1 MQVGY
6 SALVRETPEPF
17 APPPAPPGTAST
29 SADGHP
35 SAPPPPRSGRSRPEP
50 ATAHALLRSHL
61 IARIG
66 DAGRVSRSEL
76 SRAIGL
82 PRSTTT
88 ALVAELLR
96 DGVVT
101 ESPARGGGA
110 GSGSGRP
117 ATLLSLRKPDGLVAG
132 FDFGHRHL
140 RVAIATGDGVIL
152 AEESAQLDV
161 DREAGIALERAAE
174 LLAVVLDRAGVPL
187 GEVRAAAAGIPAP
200 LNNQTNRV
208 GSPTI
213 LASWADLDPAR
224 ELSRRIGLPFTLGND
239 AAFGALGEMTYGAAR
254 DFNDF
259 IYVKASNG
267 IGAALVLNGRLYRGS
282 HGMAGEIGHTQIDP
296 TGAWCR
302 CGNRGCLE
310 ATVSIDVVR
319 RQLEPIGLDPLEP
332 GAMEHPVAT
341 KVLAESGRTVGV
353 VIANLCNTLNP
364 EAVILGG
371 DLASTGAHFTNGV
384 RDSVRH
390 LAQPGPALD
399 TAVIPTSLQ
408 GRAELLG
415 AVACAA
421 ATPSASWV
429 T

>member
-1 MQVGY
+1 V
-6 SALVRETPEPF
+6 S
-17 APPPAPPGTAST
+17 
-29 SADGHP
+29 
-35 SAPPPPRSGRSRPEP
+35 SRPDPLAAAPASLGP

-61 IARIG
+61 IARIR
-66 DAGRVSRSEL
+66 DAGQVSRSEL
-76 SRAIGL
+76 SRTIGL

-96 DGVVT
+96 DGVIT
-101 ESPARGGGA
+101 ESRARGGGVGA
-110 GSGSGRP
+110 GSGRP

-132 FDFGHRHL
+132 FDFGHRHI
-140 RVAIATGDGVIL
+140 RVAVATGEGEVL
-152 AEESAQLDV
+152 AEESSHLDV
-161 DREAGIALERAAE
+161 DRQAGDALDCAGA
-174 LLAVVLDRAGVPL
+174 LLTVVLDRAGVSVDQ
-187 GEVRAAAAGIPAP
+187 VRAAAAGIPAP
-200 LNNQTNRV
+200 LNSVTGRV

-213 LASWADLDPAR
+213 LASWVDLDPSE
-224 ELSRRIGLPFTLGND
+224 ELRRRTGLTITLGND

-254 DFNDF
+254 DFADF

-282 HGMAGEIGHTQIDP
+282 HGMAGEIGHTRIDP

-319 RQLEPIGLDPLEP
+319 RQLEPLGLNPLDPE
-332 GAMEHPVAT
+332 AMEHPVAT
-341 KVLAESGRTVGV
+341 KILAESGRTVGV

-371 DLASTGAHFTNGV
+371 DLASTGAHFTDGV

-399 TAVIPTSLQ
+399 TAVMTTSLQ

-421 ATPSASWV
+421 ATPYSTAHG
-429 T
+429 

>member
-1 MQVGY
+1 MH
-6 SALVRETPEPF
+6 T
-17 APPPAPPGTAST
+17 
-29 SADGHP
+29 
-35 SAPPPPRSGRSRPEP
+35 
-50 ATAHALLRSHL
+50 LLRSQLVGL
-61 IARIG
+61 IR
-66 DAGRVSRSEL
+66 DAGPISRSEL
-76 SRAIGL
+76 SRTIGL

-88 ALVAELLR
+88 ALVGELLR
-96 DGVVT
+96 DGVIA

-117 ATLLSLRKPDGLVAG
+117 ATRLSLRKPDGLVAA
-132 FDFGHRHL
+132 FDFGHRHI
-140 RVAIATGDGVIL
+140 RVAVATGEGQIL
-152 AEESAQLDV
+152 AEESSQLDV
-161 DREAGIALERAAE
+161 DRQADAALEQVGELLEVVLERAG
-174 LLAVVLDRAGVPL
+174 AGL
-187 GEVRAAAAGIPAP
+187 GDIRAAAAGIPAP
-200 LNNQTNRV
+200 LNSRTGRV

-213 LASWADLDPAR
+213 LASWVDLDPSE
-224 ELSRRIGLPFTLGND
+224 ELRRRTGLRCTLGND

-254 DFNDF
+254 EMNDF

-282 HGMAGEIGHTQIDP
+282 QGMAGEIGHTQIDP

-319 RQLEPIGLDPLEP
+319 RQLEPLGLDPLD
-332 GAMEHPVAT
+332 AADMEHPVAT

-371 DLASTGAHFTNGV
+371 DLASTGEHFTGGV

-399 TAVIPTSLQ
+399 TEVIPTSLQ

-421 ATPSASWV
+421 ASPHAALSA
-429 T
+429 

>member
-1 MQVGY
+1 MAPVVGY
-6 SALVRETPEPF
+6 SAPVAQTSD
-17 APPPAPPGTAST
+17 PGLA
-29 SADGHP
+29 
-35 SAPPPPRSGRSRPEP
+35 P
-50 ATAHALLRSHL
+50 ATAHTLLRAHL
-61 IARIG
+61 IAMIRDDGPI
-66 DAGRVSRSEL
+66 SRSQL

-96 DGVVT
+96 DGVID
-101 ESPARGGGA
+101 EAPARSGGA

-117 ATLLSLRKPDGLVAG
+117 ATLLSLHRPDGLVAG
-132 FDFGHRHL
+132 FDFGHRHI
-140 RVAIATGDGVIL
+140 RVAVATSDGEVL
-152 AEESAQLDV
+152 AEESTPLDV
-161 DREAGIALERAAE
+161 DGHAESALNSAQE
-174 LLAVVLDRAGVPL
+174 LLSAVLDRAGVSL
-187 GEVRAAAAGIPAP
+187 GDIRAAAAGIPAP
-200 LNNQTNRV
+200 LSNRTNRV

-213 LASWADLDPAR
+213 LASWVDLDPR
-224 ELSRRIGLPFTLGND
+224 EELKRRTGLTATLGND

-254 DFNDF
+254 SLSDF

-267 IGAALVLNGRLYRGS
+267 IGAALVLNGQLYRGS

-319 RQLEPIGLDPLEP
+319 RQLEPLGLDPLSP
-332 GAMEHPVAT
+332 ADMEHPVAT

-371 DLASTGAHFTNGV
+371 DLASTGAHFTAGV

-390 LAQPGPALD
+390 LAQPGPAH
-399 TAVIPTSLQ
+399 TTVITTSLQ

-421 ATPSASWV
+421 AVPVSVEPA
-429 T
+429 

>member
-1 MQVGY
+1 M
-6 SALVRETPEPF
+6 SRAPERI
-17 APPPAPPGTAST
+17 PPPEAR
-29 SADGHP
+29 D
-35 SAPPPPRSGRSRPEP
+35 RRPEAP
-50 ATAHALLRSHL
+50 HSTAHALLRSHL
-61 IARIG
+61 VAMIRDDG
-66 DAGRVSRSEL
+66 PVSRSEL

-96 DGVVT
+96 EGVIT
-101 ESPARGGGA
+101 ESPAHGGGA

-140 RVAIATGDGVIL
+140 RVAVATGEGEIL
-152 AEESAQLDV
+152 AEESLQLDV
-161 DREAGIALERAAE
+161 DRQAASALDHARE
-174 LLAVVLDRAGVPL
+174 LFDVVLDRAGVSARDL
-187 GEVRAAAAGIPAP
+187 RAAAAGIPAP
-200 LNNQTNRV
+200 LNSRTGRV

-213 LASWADLDPAR
+213 LASWVDLDPCE
-224 ELSRRIGLPFTLGND
+224 ELRRRTGLTFTLGND

-254 DFNDF
+254 DFTDF

-296 TGAWCR
+296 GGAWCR

-319 RQLEPIGLDPLEP
+319 RQLEPLGLDPLNPED
-332 GAMEHPVAT
+332 MEHPVAT

-371 DLASTGAHFTNGV
+371 DLSSTGVHFTAGV

-399 TAVIPTSLQ
+399 TAVLTTSLQ

-421 ATPSASWV
+421 AATYAGLLA
-429 T
+429 

>member
-1 MQVGY
+1 
-6 SALVRETPEPF
+6 
-17 APPPAPPGTAST
+17 
-29 SADGHP
+29 
-35 SAPPPPRSGRSRPEP
+35 
-50 ATAHALLRSHL
+50 
-61 IARIG
+61 
-66 DAGRVSRSEL
+66 
-76 SRAIGL
+76 
-82 PRSTTT
+82 
-88 ALVAELLR
+88 VAELLR
-96 DGVVT
+96 DGVIT
-101 ESPARGGGA
+101 ESPARSGGA

-117 ATLLSLRKPDGLVAG
+117 ATLLSLRRPEGLVAG

-140 RVAIATGDGVIL
+140 RVAVATGEGGIL
-152 AEESAQLDV
+152 AEESAMLDV
-161 DREAGIALERAAE
+161 DRQAGDALDCAGELLTIVLERA
-174 LLAVVLDRAGVPL
+174 GVSVD
-187 GEVRAAAAGIPAP
+187 EVRAAAAGIPAP
-200 LNNQTNRV
+200 LNSVTGRV

-213 LASWADLDPAR
+213 LASWVDLDPVE
-224 ELSRRIGLPFTLGND
+224 ELRRRTGLTATLGND

-254 DFNDF
+254 DFTDF

-282 HGMAGEIGHTQIDP
+282 HGLAGEIGHTQIDP

-310 ATVSIDVVR
+310 ATVSVDVLR
-319 RQLEPIGLDPLEP
+319 RQLEPLGLDPRNPEH
-332 GAMEHPVAT
+332 MEHPVAT

-371 DLASTGAHFTNGV
+371 DLASTGIHFTGGV

-390 LAQPGPALD
+390 LAQPGPAVD
-399 TAVIPTSLQ
+399 TAVMTTSLQ

-421 ATPSASWV
+421 ATPYSALPA
-429 T
+429 

>member
-1 MQVGY
+1 MNSG
-6 SALVRETPEPF
+6 
-17 APPPAPPGTAST
+17 PAAGVH
-29 SADGHP
+29 G
-35 SAPPPPRSGRSRPEP
+35 
-50 ATAHALLRSHL
+50 LLRSWLLAL
-61 IARIG
+61 IRDEG
-66 DAGRVSRSEL
+66 PVSRSEL
-76 SRAIGL
+76 SRVIGL

-88 ALVAELLR
+88 AVVAELLR
-96 DGVVT
+96 EGLIT
-101 ESPARGGGA
+101 EAPARGGGA

-132 FDFGHRHL
+132 FDFGHRHI
-140 RVAIATGDGVIL
+140 RVAVATGEGEIL
-152 AEESAQLDV
+152 AEETDQLDV
-161 DREAGIALERAAE
+161 DRQAEEALDRARD
-174 LLAVVLDRAGVPL
+174 LLMVVLDRAGISL
-187 GEVRAAAAGIPAP
+187 DKLRAAAAGIPAP
-200 LNNQTNRV
+200 LNQETDRV

-213 LASWADLDPAR
+213 LASWVDLDPR
-224 ELSRRIGLPFTLGND
+224 SELRRRTGLDFTLGND

-254 DFNDF
+254 DLTDF

-310 ATVSIDVVR
+310 AIVSIDVVR
-319 RQLEPIGLDPLEP
+319 RQLEPLGLDPLDSQD
-332 GAMEHPVAT
+332 MEHPVAT

-371 DLASTGAHFTNGV
+371 DLASTGAHFTDGV

-399 TAVIPTSLQ
+399 TAVIPTVLEN
-408 GRAELLG
+408 RAELLG

-421 ATPSASWV
+421 ATPYAAVSA
-429 T
+429 

>member
-1 MQVGY
+1 VAAA
-6 SALVRETPEPF
+6 SSSEIALTN
-17 APPPAPPGTAST
+17 APPSGAADHPNQSPP
-29 SADGHP
+29 
-35 SAPPPPRSGRSRPEP
+35 SGAGDQP
-50 ATAHALLRSHL
+50 TTVHALLRAHL
-61 IARIG
+61 LGTIRDQAP
-66 DAGRVSRSEL
+66 VSRSEL
-76 SRAIGL
+76 SRVIGL

-96 DGVVT
+96 EGVIS
-101 ESPARGGGA
+101 EEPGRGGGV

-117 ATLLSLRKPDGLVAG
+117 ATLLSLCKPDGLVAG

-140 RVAIATGDGVIL
+140 RVAVATGEGHIL
-152 AEESAQLDV
+152 AEESILLDV
-161 DREAGIALERAAE
+161 DRRASAALDCAQD
-174 LLAVVLDRAGVPL
+174 LLDTVLDRVGVSV
-187 GEVRAAAAGIPAP
+187 GDIRAAAAGIPAP
-200 LNNQTNRV
+200 LNSRTDRV

-213 LASWADLDPAR
+213 LASWVDLDPAE
-224 ELSRRIGLPFTLGND
+224 ELQRRTGLTFTLGND
-239 AAFGALGEMTYGAAR
+239 AALGALGEMTYGAAR
-254 DFNDF
+254 DFTDF

-319 RQLEPIGLDPLEP
+319 RQLEPLGLDPRDPED
-332 GAMEHPVAT
+332 MEHPVAT
-341 KVLAESGRTVGV
+341 KVLAESGRTMGV

-364 EAVILGG
+364 QAVILGG
-371 DLASTGAHFTNGV
+371 DLASTGEHFTAGV

-399 TAVIPTSLQ
+399 TAVIATSLQ
-408 GRAELLG
+408 NRAELLG

-421 ATPSASWV
+421 ATPFAALPA
-429 T
+429 

>member
-1 MQVGY
+1 MIRDEG
-6 SALVRETPEPF
+6 P
-17 APPPAPPGTAST
+17 
-29 SADGHP
+29 
-35 SAPPPPRSGRSRPEP
+35 
-50 ATAHALLRSHL
+50 
-61 IARIG
+61 I
-66 DAGRVSRSEL
+66 SRSQL

-88 ALVAELLR
+88 ALVAELLHEGLI
-96 DGVVT
+96 D
-101 ESPARGGGA
+101 EAPARSGGA

-117 ATLLSLRKPDGLVAG
+117 ATLLSLHRPNGLVAG
-132 FDFGHRHL
+132 FDFGHRHI
-140 RVAIATGDGVIL
+140 RVAVATSEGKIL
-152 AEESAQLDV
+152 AEESTPLDV
-161 DREAGIALERAAE
+161 DGGGGSALDSARELFAH
-174 LLAVVLDRAGVPL
+174 VLDRAGVSA
-187 GEVRAAAAGIPAP
+187 GDIRAAAAGLPAP
-200 LNNQTNRV
+200 LNNRTNRV

-213 LASWADLDPAR
+213 LASWAELDPTE
-224 ELSRRIGLPFTLGND
+224 ELRRRTGLTFTLGND

-254 DFNDF
+254 AFRDF

-267 IGAALVLNGRLYRGS
+267 IGAALVLNGQLYRGS

-310 ATVSIDVVR
+310 ATVSVDVVR
-319 RQLEPIGLDPLEP
+319 RQLEPLGLDPHNP
-332 GAMEHPVAT
+332 ADMEHPVAT

-371 DLASTGAHFTNGV
+371 DLASTGAHFTAGV
-384 RDSVRH
+384 QDSVRH
-390 LAQPGPALD
+390 LAQPGPAH
-399 TAVIPTSLQ
+399 TTVITTSLQ

-421 ATPSASWV
+421 ATPVPAQPA
-429 T
+429 

>member
-1 MQVGY
+1 VEHAAA
-6 SALVRETPEPF
+6 S
-17 APPPAPPGTAST
+17 AST
-29 SADGHP
+29 PTTVHS
-35 SAPPPPRSGRSRPEP
+35 
-50 ATAHALLRSHL
+50 LLRAHL
-61 IARIG
+61 LAVIRNQG
-66 DAGRVSRSEL
+66 PVSRSDL

-88 ALVAELLR
+88 ALVAELLH
-96 DGVVT
+96 DGTIV
-101 ESPARGGGA
+101 ESAARSAGP

-117 ATLLSLRKPDGLVAG
+117 ATLLSMYRPEGLVVG

-140 RVAIATGDGVIL
+140 RVAVATGDGEVL
-152 AEESAQLDV
+152 AEESTQLDV
-161 DREAGIALERAAE
+161 DRRAGAALDWAHE
-174 LLAVVLDRAGVPL
+174 LLAGVLDRANVTVGD
-187 GEVRAAAAGIPAP
+187 VRAAAAGIPAP
-200 LNNQTNRV
+200 LNSRTQRV

-213 LASWADLDPAR
+213 LASWVDLDPAE
-224 ELSRRIGLPFTLGND
+224 ELRHRTGLEVALGND
-239 AAFGALGEMTYGAAR
+239 ATFGALGEMTYGQAKG
-254 DFNDF
+254 FTDF

-267 IGAALVLNGRLYRGS
+267 IGAALVLGGRMYRGS
-282 HGMAGEIGHTQIDP
+282 QGMAGEIGHTQIDP

-319 RQLEPIGLDPLEP
+319 RQLEPLGLDPRAPED
-332 GAMEHPVAT
+332 MEHPVAT

-371 DLASTGAHFTNGV
+371 DLASTSVHFTNGV

-390 LAQPGPALD
+390 LAQPGPAGD
-399 TAVIPTSLQ
+399 TAVLATSLG

-421 ATPSASWV
+421 ATPYSPFPA
-429 T
+429 

>member
-1 MQVGY
+1 
-6 SALVRETPEPF
+6 VRHTPKR
-17 APPPAPPGTAST
+17 ANPP
-29 SADGHP
+29 
-35 SAPPPPRSGRSRPEP
+35 SRVTTP
-50 ATAHALLRSHL
+50 ATAHTLLRAHL
-61 IARIG
+61 VAMIRDDG
-66 DAGRVSRSEL
+66 PVSRSEL

-96 DGVVT
+96 EGLIT
-101 ESPARGGGA
+101 EAPARRGGA

-140 RVAIATGDGVIL
+140 RVAVATGEGHIL
-152 AEESAQLDV
+152 AEESIQLDV
-161 DREAGIALERAAE
+161 DRQADVALERVGE
-174 LLAVVLDRAGVPL
+174 LFEVVLERAGVARDDI
-187 GEVRAAAAGIPAP
+187 RAAAAGIPAP
-200 LNNQTNRV
+200 LSSRTGRV

-213 LASWADLDPAR
+213 LASWVDLDPCE
-224 ELSRRIGLPFTLGND
+224 ELHRRTGLPCTLGND

-254 DFNDF
+254 ELSDF

-282 HGMAGEIGHTQIDP
+282 QGMAGEIGHTQIDP

-319 RQLEPIGLDPLEP
+319 RQLEPLGLDPLEP
-332 GAMEHPVAT
+332 EDMEHPVAT

-399 TAVIPTSLQ
+399 TEVIPTSLS

-421 ATPSASWV
+421 GAPHPALSSPV
-429 T
+429 

>member
-1 MQVGY
+1 MRQI
-6 SALVRETPEPF
+6 SNPEL
-17 APPPAPPGTAST
+17 APST
-29 SADGHP
+29 V
-35 SAPPPPRSGRSRPEP
+35 
-50 ATAHALLRSHL
+50 HALLRSHL
-61 IARIG
+61 LRMIR
-66 DAGRVSRSEL
+66 DESPVSRSEL

-96 DGVVT
+96 EGVIT
-101 ESPARGGGA
+101 ETPGRGGGA

-117 ATLLSLRKPDGLVAG
+117 PTLLSLRKPDGLVAG
-132 FDFGHRHL
+132 FDFGHRHI
-140 RVAIATGDGVIL
+140 RVAVATGEGHLL
-152 AEESAQLDV
+152 AEESLQLDV
-161 DREAGIALERAAE
+161 DQRAGAALDCARDLLNVVLERG
-174 LLAVVLDRAGVPL
+174 GVSTADI
-187 GEVRAAAAGIPAP
+187 RAAAAGIPAP
-200 LNNQTNRV
+200 LNSLTGRV

-213 LASWADLDPAR
+213 LASWVDLDPVE
-224 ELSRRIGLPFTLGND
+224 ELRRRTGLTFTLGND

-254 DFNDF
+254 DFTDF

-319 RQLEPIGLDPLEP
+319 RQLEPLGLDPLNPED
-332 GAMEHPVAT
+332 MEHPVAT

-371 DLASTGAHFTNGV
+371 DLASTGVHFTAGV

-390 LAQPGPALD
+390 LSQPGPALD
-399 TAVIPTSLQ
+399 TAVITTSLQ
-408 GRAELLG
+408 NRAELLG
-415 AVACAA
+415 AVARAA
-421 ATPSASWV
+421 SYAS
-429 T
+429 TGPPA

>member
-1 MQVGY
+1 
-6 SALVRETPEPF
+6 VRA
-17 APPPAPPGTAST
+17 APLASVHT
-29 SADGHP
+29 
-35 SAPPPPRSGRSRPEP
+35 
-50 ATAHALLRSHL
+50 LLRSQL
-61 IARIG
+61 IGVIRDEGPI
-66 DAGRVSRSEL
+66 SRSEL
-76 SRAIGL
+76 SRTIGL

-96 DGVVT
+96 DGVIA
-101 ESPARGGGA
+101 EAPARGGGA

-117 ATLLSLRKPDGLVAG
+117 ATRLSVRRPDGLVAA
-132 FDFGHRHL
+132 FDFGHRHI
-140 RVAIATGDGVIL
+140 RVAVATGDGRIL
-152 AEESAQLDV
+152 AEESTQLDV
-161 DREAGIALERAAE
+161 DREAGRALERADE
-174 LLAVVLDRAGVPL
+174 LLVAVLERAGVSRD
-187 GEVRAAAAGIPAP
+187 EVHAAAAGIPAP
-200 LNNQTNRV
+200 LNSRTGRV

-213 LASWADLDPAR
+213 LASWVDLDPCE
-224 ELSRRIGLPFTLGND
+224 ELRRRTGLPCTLGND
-239 AAFGALGEMTYGAAR
+239 ATFGALGEMTYGAAR
-254 DFNDF
+254 ELSDF

-282 HGMAGEIGHTQIDP
+282 HGMAGEIGHTQIDA

-319 RQLEPIGLDPLEP
+319 RQLEPLGLDPLRPED
-332 GAMEHPVAT
+332 MEHPVAT

-371 DLASTGAHFTNGV
+371 DLASTGVHFTNGV

-399 TAVIPTSLQ
+399 TEVIPTSLH
-408 GRAELLG
+408 GRAELMG

-421 ATPSASWV
+421 ATPHPAL
-429 T
+429 TG

>member
-1 MQVGY
+1 VRRVRY
-6 SALVRETPEPF
+6 SAPVARIADSGLTH
-17 APPPAPPGTAST
+17 GTVHT
-29 SADGHP
+29 
-35 SAPPPPRSGRSRPEP
+35 
-50 ATAHALLRSHL
+50 LLRAHL
-61 IARIG
+61 LRTIRDQAP
-66 DAGRVSRSEL
+66 VSRSEL
-76 SRAIGL
+76 SRVIGL

-96 DGVVT
+96 EGVIT
-101 ESPARGGGA
+101 ESPSRGGGA

-132 FDFGHRHL
+132 FDFGHRHI
-140 RVAIATGDGVIL
+140 RVAVATGEGHIL
-152 AEESAQLDV
+152 AEESIQLDV
-161 DREAGIALERAAE
+161 DRQAAEALDCARDLLDVVLERAGVSTAQI
-174 LLAVVLDRAGVPL
+174 RAG
-187 GEVRAAAAGIPAP
+187 AAGIPAP
-200 LNNQTNRV
+200 LNASTGHV
-208 GSPTI
+208 ASPTI
-213 LASWADLDPAR
+213 LASWVDLDPVE
-224 ELSRRIGLPFTLGND
+224 ELRRRTGLIFTLGND

-254 DFNDF
+254 DFTDF

-319 RQLEPIGLDPLEP
+319 RQLEPLGLDPLNPED
-332 GAMEHPVAT
+332 MEHPVAT

-364 EAVILGG
+364 EGVILGG
-371 DLASTGAHFTNGV
+371 DLASTGAHFTAGV

-399 TAVIPTSLQ
+399 TSVLTTSLHN
-408 GRAELLG
+408 RAELLG

-421 ATPSASWV
+421 GTPYLALPA
-429 T
+429 

>member
-1 MQVGY
+1 M
-6 SALVRETPEPF
+6 
-17 APPPAPPGTAST
+17 PPAATPIGSAS
-29 SADGHP
+29 AQP
-35 SAPPPPRSGRSRPEP
+35 AAP
-50 ATAHALLRSHL
+50 ATAHTLLRAHL
-61 IARIG
+61 VAMIRDDG
-66 DAGRVSRSEL
+66 PVSRSEL
-76 SRAIGL
+76 SRTIGL

-96 DGVVT
+96 EGLISET
-101 ESPARGGGA
+101 RARGGGA

-132 FDFGHRHL
+132 FDFGHRHI
-140 RVAIATGDGVIL
+140 RVAVATGEGQLL
-152 AEESAQLDV
+152 AEESTQLDV
-161 DREAGIALERAAE
+161 DREADTALECAGEMLRVVLERAGVS
-174 LLAVVLDRAGVPL
+174 LAD
-187 GEVRAAAAGIPAP
+187 VRAAAAGIPAP
-200 LNNQTNRV
+200 LNSRTGRV

-213 LASWADLDPAR
+213 LAGWAELDPCE
-224 ELSRRIGLPFTLGND
+224 ELRRRTGLACTLGND

-254 DFNDF
+254 DLNDF

-282 HGMAGEIGHTQIDP
+282 RGMAGEIGHTQIDP

-319 RQLEPIGLDPLEP
+319 RQLEPLGLDPLVAED
-332 GAMEHPVAT
+332 MEHPVAA

-371 DLASTGAHFTNGV
+371 DLASTGEDFTGGV

-421 ATPSASWV
+421 ATPHAALAS
-429 T
+429 

>member
-1 MQVGY
+1 VPRIPQQPGPEAAPVGAP
-6 SALVRETPEPF
+6 SGAARARVDAAEP
-17 APPPAPPGTAST
+17 A
-29 SADGHP
+29 H
-35 SAPPPPRSGRSRPEP
+35 
-50 ATAHALLRSHL
+50 ATAHALLRSQL
-61 IARIG
+61 IARIRDEG
-66 DAGRVSRSEL
+66 QVSRSEL
-76 SRAIGL
+76 SRTIGL

-96 DGVVT
+96 EGVIT
-101 ESPARGGGA
+101 EAPARGGGA

-117 ATLLSLRKPDGLVAG
+117 ATLLSLRKPDGLVAA

-140 RVAIATGDGVIL
+140 RVAVATGDGQVL
-152 AEESAQLDV
+152 AEESTGLDV
-161 DREAGIALERAAE
+161 DRQAGPALDCARE
-174 LLAVVLDRAGVPL
+174 LLAVVLDRAGVSA
-187 GEVRAAAAGIPAP
+187 GDVRAAAAGIPAP
-200 LNNQTNRV
+200 VNSGTGRV

-213 LASWADLDPAR
+213 LASWVDLDPCD
-224 ELSRRIGLPFTLGND
+224 ELRRRTGLTVTLGND
-239 AAFGALGEMTYGAAR
+239 AAFGALGEMTYGAAKG
-254 DFNDF
+254 FTDF

-319 RQLEPIGLDPLEP
+319 RQLEPLGLDPLNPED
-332 GAMEHPVAT
+332 MEHPVAT

-371 DLASTGAHFTNGV
+371 DLASTGVHFTGGV

-399 TAVIPTSLQ
+399 TAVMTTSLQ

-415 AVACAA
+415 AVACAV
-421 ATPSASWV
+421 ATPYAAL
-429 T
+429 TA

>member
-1 MQVGY
+1 V
-6 SALVRETPEPF
+6 SLHT
-17 APPPAPPGTAST
+17 
-29 SADGHP
+29 
-35 SAPPPPRSGRSRPEP
+35 
-50 ATAHALLRSHL
+50 LLRSQL
-61 IARIG
+61 IAIIRDGEPI
-66 DAGRVSRSEL
+66 SRSEL
-76 SRAIGL
+76 SRTIGL

-96 DGVVT
+96 DGLIN
-101 ESPARGGGA
+101 EGPARSGGA

-132 FDFGHRHL
+132 FDFGHRHI
-140 RVAIATGDGVIL
+140 RVAVATIDGRIL
-152 AEESAQLDV
+152 AEESTLLDV
-161 DREAGIALERAAE
+161 DRQASAALDCATD
-174 LLAVVLDRAGVPL
+174 LLEVVLDRAAVAR
-187 GEVRAAAAGIPAP
+187 EDVRAAAAGIPAP
-200 LNNQTNRV
+200 LNRGTGRV

-213 LASWADLDPAR
+213 LASWVGLDPSE
-224 ELSRRIGLPFTLGND
+224 ELHRRTGLTFTLGND
-239 AAFGALGEMTYGAAR
+239 AAYGALGEMTYGAAR
-254 DFNDF
+254 DFSDF

-267 IGAALVLNGRLYRGS
+267 IGAALVLNGRLYPGS
-282 HGMAGEIGHTQIDP
+282 QGMAGEIGHTQIDP

-319 RQLEPIGLDPLEP
+319 RQLEPLGLDPLEP
-332 GAMEHPVAT
+332 EDMEHPVAT

-371 DLASTGAHFTNGV
+371 DLASTGAHFTGGV

-399 TAVIPTSLQ
+399 TAVLPTSLQ

-415 AVACAA
+415 AVARAA
-421 ATPSASWV
+421 ATAQA
-429 T
+429 

>member
-1 MQVGY
+1 MI
-6 SALVRETPEPF
+6 RD
-17 APPPAPPGTAST
+17 
-29 SADGHP
+29 DGP
-35 SAPPPPRSGRSRPEP
+35 
-50 ATAHALLRSHL
+50 
-61 IARIG
+61 
-66 DAGRVSRSEL
+66 VSRSEL

-96 DGVVT
+96 EGLIS
-101 ESPARGGGA
+101 EAPARSGGA

-117 ATLLSLRKPDGLVAG
+117 ATLLSLRKADGLVAG
-132 FDFGHRHL
+132 FDFGHRHI
-140 RVAIATGDGVIL
+140 RVAVATGEGQIL
-152 AEESAQLDV
+152 AEEGTQLDV
-161 DREAGIALERAAE
+161 DRQADVALERVGE
-174 LLAVVLDRAGVPL
+174 LLEVVLERAGISL
-187 GEVRAAAAGIPAP
+187 GDIRAAAAGIPAP
-200 LNNQTNRV
+200 LNSRTGRV

-213 LASWADLDPAR
+213 LASWVDLDPCE
-224 ELSRRIGLPFTLGND
+224 ELRRRTGLRCTLGND

-254 DFNDF
+254 ELSDF

-267 IGAALVLNGRLYRGS
+267 IGAALVLNGRLYRGAQ
-282 HGMAGEIGHTQIDP
+282 GMAGEIGHTQIDP

-319 RQLEPIGLDPLEP
+319 RQLEPLGLDPLEP
-332 GAMEHPVAT
+332 EDMEHPVAT

-353 VIANLCNTLNP
+353 VIANLCNALNP

-399 TAVIPTSLQ
+399 TEVIATSLH

-421 ATPSASWV
+421 AAPHAALSA
-429 T
+429 

>member
-1 MQVGY
+1 MIRDNG
-6 SALVRETPEPF
+6 P
-17 APPPAPPGTAST
+17 
-29 SADGHP
+29 
-35 SAPPPPRSGRSRPEP
+35 
-50 ATAHALLRSHL
+50 
-61 IARIG
+61 
-66 DAGRVSRSEL
+66 VSRSEL

-96 DGVVT
+96 ERLISET
-101 ESPARGGGA
+101 PARSGGA

-117 ATLLSLRKPDGLVAG
+117 ATLLSLRRPDGLVAG
-132 FDFGHRHL
+132 FDFGHRHI
-140 RVAIATGDGVIL
+140 RVAVATGEGHIL
-152 AEESAQLDV
+152 AEESTHLDV
-161 DREAGIALERAAE
+161 DREADTALAYAGEMLHLVLERAGVS
-174 LLAVVLDRAGVPL
+174 LAD
-187 GEVRAAAAGIPAP
+187 VRAAAAGIPAP
-200 LNNQTNRV
+200 LNSRTGRV

-213 LASWADLDPAR
+213 LAGWVDLDPCE
-224 ELSRRIGLPFTLGND
+224 ELRRRTGLACTLGND

-254 DFNDF
+254 DLSDF

-282 HGMAGEIGHTQIDP
+282 QGMAGEIGHTQIDP

-319 RQLEPIGLDPLEP
+319 RQLEPLGLDPLVPED
-332 GAMEHPVAT
+332 MEHPVAA

-371 DLASTGAHFTNGV
+371 DLASTGADFTAGV

-399 TAVIPTSLQ
+399 TAVIPTSLH

-415 AVACAA
+415 AVARAA
-421 ATPSASWV
+421 AALHAALTD
-429 T
+429 

>member
-1 MQVGY
+1 VAQ
-6 SALVRETPEPF
+6 
-17 APPPAPPGTAST
+17 T
-29 SADGHP
+29 SDLGLA
-35 SAPPPPRSGRSRPEP
+35 P
-50 ATAHALLRSHL
+50 ATAHTLLRAHL
-61 IARIG
+61 VTMIRDEGPI
-66 DAGRVSRSEL
+66 SRSQL

-96 DGVVT
+96 EGLID
-101 ESPARGGGA
+101 EAPARSGGA

-117 ATLLSLRKPDGLVAG
+117 ATLLSLHRPDGLVAG
-132 FDFGHRHL
+132 FDFGHRHI
-140 RVAIATGDGVIL
+140 RVAVATSEGQIL
-152 AEESAQLDV
+152 AEESTPIDV
-161 DREAGIALERAAE
+161 DAGGGSALDSARELFAL
-174 LLAVVLDRAGVPL
+174 VLDRAGVSASAI
-187 GEVRAAAAGIPAP
+187 RAAAAGIPAP
-200 LNNQTNRV
+200 LNNRTNRV

-213 LASWADLDPAR
+213 LPSWAELDPTE
-224 ELSRRIGLPFTLGND
+224 ELRRRTGLTFTLGND
-239 AAFGALGEMTYGAAR
+239 AAFGALGEMAYGAAR
-254 DFNDF
+254 DFSDF

-267 IGAALVLNGRLYRGS
+267 IGAALVLGGQLYRGS

-319 RQLEPIGLDPLEP
+319 RQLEPLGLDPLNP
-332 GAMEHPVAT
+332 ADMEHPVAT

-364 EAVILGG
+364 QAVILGG
-371 DLASTGAHFTNGV
+371 DLSSTGAHFTAGV
-384 RDSVRH
+384 QDSVRH
-390 LAQPGPALD
+390 LAQPGPAHTD
-399 TAVIPTSLQ
+399 VIATSLH

-421 ATPSASWV
+421 ATPVPAHRA
-429 T
+429 

>member
-1 MQVGY
+1 MRRTQ
-6 SALVRETPEPF
+6 EEP
-17 APPPAPPGTAST
+17 ASPVPASPAPASP
-29 SADGHP
+29 APARDG
-35 SAPPPPRSGRSRPEP
+35 SP
-50 ATAHALLRSHL
+50 ATAHTLLRAHL
-61 IARIG
+61 VAMIRDDG
-66 DAGRVSRSEL
+66 PVSRSEL

-96 DGVVT
+96 EGLIT
-101 ESPARGGGA
+101 EAPARGGGV

-132 FDFGHRHL
+132 FDFGHRHI
-140 RVAIATGDGVIL
+140 RVAVATKEGQIL
-152 AEESAQLDV
+152 AEESTQLDV
-161 DREAGIALERAAE
+161 DRQAADALECAAD
-174 LLAVVLDRAGVPL
+174 LLHAVLESAGVPL
-187 GEVRAAAAGIPAP
+187 SEVRAAAAGIPAP
-200 LNNQTNRV
+200 LSSRTGRV

-213 LASWADLDPAR
+213 LASWVDLDPGE
-224 ELSRRIGLPFTLGND
+224 ELRRRTGLPCILGND
-239 AAFGALGEMTYGAAR
+239 AAFGALGEMTHGAAR
-254 DFNDF
+254 DLRDF

-282 HGMAGEIGHTQIDP
+282 QGMAGEIGHTQIDP

-319 RQLEPIGLDPLEP
+319 RQLEPLGLDPLNPED
-332 GAMEHPVAT
+332 MEHPVAT

-399 TAVIPTSLQ
+399 TSVLPTSLQ

-415 AVACAA
+415 AVVRAA
-421 ATPSASWV
+421 AAPQTMLPV
-429 T
+429 

>member
-1 MQVGY
+1 VK
-6 SALVRETPEPF
+6 T
-17 APPPAPPGTAST
+17 APLASVHT
-29 SADGHP
+29 
-35 SAPPPPRSGRSRPEP
+35 
-50 ATAHALLRSHL
+50 LLRSQL
-61 IARIG
+61 LGMIRDEGPI
-66 DAGRVSRSEL
+66 SRSEL
-76 SRAIGL
+76 SRTIGL

-88 ALVAELLR
+88 ALVGELLR
-96 DGVVT
+96 DGLIA
-101 ESPARGGGA
+101 ESPARSGGA

-117 ATLLSLRKPDGLVAG
+117 ATRLSLRKPDGLVAA
-132 FDFGHRHL
+132 FDFGHRHI
-140 RVAIATGDGVIL
+140 RVAVATGEGQIL
-152 AEESAQLDV
+152 AEESRQLDV
-161 DREAGIALERAAE
+161 DREADVALESVGELLEVVLERA
-174 LLAVVLDRAGVPL
+174 GVSR
-187 GEVRAAAAGIPAP
+187 GDIRAAAAGIPAP
-200 LNNQTNRV
+200 LNSQTGRV

-213 LASWADLDPAR
+213 LASWADLDPSE
-224 ELSRRIGLPFTLGND
+224 ELRRRTGLPCTLGND

-254 DFNDF
+254 ELSDF

-319 RQLEPIGLDPLEP
+319 RQLEPLGLDPAKPED
-332 GAMEHPVAT
+332 MEHPVAT

-371 DLASTGAHFTNGV
+371 ELASTGAPFTDGV

-399 TAVIPTSLQ
+399 TTVMATSLH

-421 ATPSASWV
+421 AARHAPLSV
-429 T
+429 

>member
-1 MQVGY
+1 MEPKDPARGLDWARDSAGNARAVKVRAVTTPAPGE
-6 SALVRETPEPF
+6 SAL
-17 APPPAPPGTAST
+17 AGAAS
-29 SADGHP
+29 
-35 SAPPPPRSGRSRPEP
+35 
-50 ATAHALLRSHL
+50 AHALLRSQLLAL
-61 IARIG
+61 IRDKAPI
-66 DAGRVSRSEL
+66 SRSAL

-96 DGVVT
+96 DGVIA
-101 ESPARGGGA
+101 ESPARGGGPGA
-110 GSGSGRP
+110 GSGRP
-117 ATLLSLRKPDGLVAG
+117 PTLLSLRKPDGLVAG
-132 FDFGHRHL
+132 FDFGHRHI
-140 RVAIATGDGVIL
+140 RVAVATGAGQIL
-152 AEESAQLDV
+152 AEEAAELDV
-161 DREAGIALERAAE
+161 DREAMAALDGACE
-174 LLAVVLDRAGVPL
+174 LLAVVLDRSGAHL

-200 LNNQTNRV
+200 LNRETNRV

-213 LASWADLDPAR
+213 LAGWVDLDPR
-224 ELSRRIGLPFTLGND
+224 EELRRRTGLAFTLGND

-254 DFNDF
+254 DFSDF

-282 HGMAGEIGHTQIDP
+282 QGMAGEIGHTQIDP

-319 RQLEPIGLDPLEP
+319 RQLEPLGLDPLNP
-332 GAMEHPVAT
+332 RDMEHPVAT

-371 DLASTGAHFTNGV
+371 DLASTGVHFTAGV

-399 TAVIPTSLQ
+399 TAVLPTSLD

-415 AVACAA
+415 AVARAA
-421 ATPSASWV
+421 ATPYSLAAA
-429 T
+429 

>member
-1 MQVGY
+1 MI
-6 SALVRETPEPF
+6 R
-17 APPPAPPGTAST
+17 
-29 SADGHP
+29 D
-35 SAPPPPRSGRSRPEP
+35 SGP
-50 ATAHALLRSHL
+50 
-61 IARIG
+61 
-66 DAGRVSRSEL
+66 VSRSEL

-96 DGVVT
+96 EGLIT

-132 FDFGHRHL
+132 FDFGHRHI
-140 RVAIATGDGVIL
+140 RVAVATGEGQIL
-152 AEESAQLDV
+152 AEESTQLDV
-161 DREAGIALERAAE
+161 DRQAGAALDCARELLDLVLERAGVSAGE
-174 LLAVVLDRAGVPL
+174 L
-187 GEVRAAAAGIPAP
+187 RAAAAGIPAP
-200 LNNQTNRV
+200 LNSETNRV

-213 LASWADLDPAR
+213 LASWVDLDPCE
-224 ELSRRIGLPFTLGND
+224 ELRQRTGLTFTLGND
-239 AAFGALGEMTYGAAR
+239 ATFGALGEMTYGAAR
-254 DFNDF
+254 EFTDF

-310 ATVSIDVVR
+310 AIVSIDVVR
-319 RQLEPIGLDPLEP
+319 RQLEPLGLDPLNPED
-332 GAMEHPVAT
+332 MEHPVAT

-371 DLASTGAHFTNGV
+371 DLSSTGAHFTDGV

-399 TAVIPTSLQ
+399 TAVLPTSLQ

-421 ATPSASWV
+421 ATPYAAPSA
-429 T
+429 

>member
-1 MQVGY
+1 V
-6 SALVRETPEPF
+6 
-17 APPPAPPGTAST
+17 
-29 SADGHP
+29 
-35 SAPPPPRSGRSRPEP
+35 
-50 ATAHALLRSHL
+50 
-61 IARIG
+61 
-66 DAGRVSRSEL
+66 
-76 SRAIGL
+76 IGL

-96 DGVVT
+96 EEAIT

-117 ATLLSLRKPDGLVAG
+117 ATLLSLRRPDGLVAG
-132 FDFGHRHL
+132 FDFGHRHI
-140 RVAIATGDGVIL
+140 RVAVATGEGRVL
-152 AEESAQLDV
+152 AEESLQLDV
-161 DREAGIALERAAE
+161 DRQASDALDCAHD
-174 LLAVVLDRAGVPL
+174 LLGVVLDRAGVAATDI
-187 GEVRAAAAGIPAP
+187 RAAAAGIPAP
-200 LNNQTNRV
+200 LNSSTSRV

-213 LASWADLDPAR
+213 LASWVDLDPAE
-224 ELSRRIGLPFTLGND
+224 ELRRRTGLTFTLGND

-254 DFNDF
+254 DFTDF

-319 RQLEPIGLDPLEP
+319 RQLEPLGLDPLNP
-332 GAMEHPVAT
+332 GEMEHPVAT

-371 DLASTGAHFTNGV
+371 DLASTGEHFTAGV

-399 TAVIPTSLQ
+399 TAVIATTLQ
-408 GRAELLG
+408 NRAELLG
-415 AVACAA
+415 AVAQAA
-421 ATPSASWV
+421 ATPFPALPA
-429 T
+429 

>member
-1 MQVGY
+1 MA
-6 SALVRETPEPF
+6 SVRY
-17 APPPAPPGTAST
+17 PARVARP
-29 SADGHP
+29 AD
-35 SAPPPPRSGRSRPEP
+35 SELAADQSS
-50 ATAHALLRSHL
+50 TAHALLRAHL
-61 IARIG
+61 LRTIRDQAP
-66 DAGRVSRSEL
+66 VSRSEL
-76 SRAIGL
+76 SRVIGL

-96 DGVVT
+96 EGVIC
-101 ESPARGGGA
+101 ESPGRGGGT

-117 ATLLSLRKPDGLVAG
+117 ATLLSLRRPDGLVAG
-132 FDFGHRHL
+132 FDFGHRHI
-140 RVAIATGDGVIL
+140 RVAVATGEGRIL
-152 AEESAQLDV
+152 AEESIQLDV
-161 DREAGIALERAAE
+161 DRQAGAALDCARD
-174 LLAVVLDRAGVPL
+174 LLDVVLDRAGVSTSQ
-187 GEVRAAAAGIPAP
+187 VRAAAAGIPAP
-200 LNNQTNRV
+200 LNAGTGRV
-208 GSPTI
+208 ASPTI
-213 LASWADLDPAR
+213 LASWVDLDPVE
-224 ELSRRIGLPFTLGND
+224 ELRRRTGLTFTLGND

-254 DFNDF
+254 DFTDF

-319 RQLEPIGLDPLEP
+319 RQLEPLGLDPLNPED
-332 GAMEHPVAT
+332 MEHPVAT

-364 EAVILGG
+364 EGVVLGG
-371 DLASTGAHFTNGV
+371 DLASTGVHFTAGV

-399 TAVIPTSLQ
+399 TTVITTSLQ
-408 GRAELLG
+408 NRAELLG

-421 ATPSASWV
+421 GTPYLALSA
-429 T
+429 

>member
-1 MQVGY
+1 
-6 SALVRETPEPF
+6 
-17 APPPAPPGTAST
+17 
-29 SADGHP
+29 
-35 SAPPPPRSGRSRPEP
+35 
-50 ATAHALLRSHL
+50 LLRAHL
-61 IARIG
+61 VAMIRDDG
-66 DAGRVSRSEL
+66 PVSRSEL

-96 DGVVT
+96 EGLIT
-101 ESPARGGGA
+101 EAPARSGGA

-132 FDFGHRHL
+132 FDFGHRHI
-140 RVAIATGDGVIL
+140 RVAVATGEGQIL
-152 AEESAQLDV
+152 AEESLPLDV
-161 DREAGIALERAAE
+161 DRQASAALECAGDLFELVLERA
-174 LLAVVLDRAGVPL
+174 GVTL

-200 LNNQTNRV
+200 LNSRTNRV

-213 LASWADLDPAR
+213 LASWVDLDPSE
-224 ELSRRIGLPFTLGND
+224 ELRRRTGLSFTLGND
-239 AAFGALGEMTYGAAR
+239 AAFGALGEMTYGAAG
-254 DFNDF
+254 DFTDF

-282 HGMAGEIGHTQIDP
+282 QGMAGEIGHTQIDP

-319 RQLEPIGLDPLEP
+319 RQLEPLGLDPLQPED
-332 GAMEHPVAT
+332 MEHPVAT

-399 TAVIPTSLQ
+399 TEVIPTSLQ

-421 ATPSASWV
+421 AAPHPALSAPV
-429 T
+429 

>member
-1 MQVGY
+1 M
-6 SALVRETPEPF
+6 
-17 APPPAPPGTAST
+17 
-29 SADGHP
+29 
-35 SAPPPPRSGRSRPEP
+35 P
-50 ATAHALLRSHL
+50 ATAHTLLRGHL
-61 IARIG
+61 VATIRNEGPI
-66 DAGRVSRSEL
+66 SRSQL

-96 DGVVT
+96 DGLID
-101 ESPARGGGA
+101 EAPARSAGA

-117 ATLLSLRKPDGLVAG
+117 ATMLSVRRPDGLVAG
-132 FDFGHRHL
+132 FDFGHRHI
-140 RVAIATGDGVIL
+140 RVAVATSDGQIL
-152 AEESAQLDV
+152 AEESLHLDV
-161 DREAGIALERAAE
+161 DGRAESALDTARD
-174 LLAVVLDRAGVPL
+174 LLAQVLDCAQVSP
-187 GEVRAAAAGIPAP
+187 GEIQAAAAGLPAP
-200 LNNQTNRV
+200 LNNRTNRV

-213 LASWADLDPAR
+213 LSSWVDLDPAE
-224 ELSRRIGLPFTLGND
+224 ELLRRTGLAVTLGND

-254 DFNDF
+254 NLTDF

-267 IGAALVLNGRLYRGS
+267 IGAALVLNGELYRGS

-296 TGAWCR
+296 AGAWCR

-319 RQLEPIGLDPLEP
+319 RQLEPIGLDPLNS
-332 GAMEHPVAT
+332 ADMEHPVVT
-341 KVLAESGRTVGV
+341 KVLAQSGRTVGV

-364 EAVILGG
+364 QAVILGG
-371 DLASTGAHFTNGV
+371 DLSSTGDHFTNGV
-384 RDSVRH
+384 RDSVQH

-399 TAVIPTSLQ
+399 TAVVASSLQ

-421 ATPSASWV
+421 AEPRAARL
-429 T
+429 

>member
-1 MQVGY
+1 MI
-6 SALVRETPEPF
+6 RD
-17 APPPAPPGTAST
+17 
-29 SADGHP
+29 DGP
-35 SAPPPPRSGRSRPEP
+35 
-50 ATAHALLRSHL
+50 
-61 IARIG
+61 
-66 DAGRVSRSEL
+66 VSRSEL

-96 DGVVT
+96 EGLIT
-101 ESPARGGGA
+101 EAPARSGGA

-132 FDFGHRHL
+132 FDFGHRHI
-140 RVAIATGDGVIL
+140 RVAVATGDGKIL
-152 AEESAQLDV
+152 AEESVQLDV
-161 DREAGIALERAAE
+161 DRQADVALERVGE
-174 LLAVVLDRAGVPL
+174 LLEVVLERAGISL
-187 GEVRAAAAGIPAP
+187 GDIRAAAAGIPAP
-200 LNNQTNRV
+200 LNSRTGRV

-213 LASWADLDPAR
+213 LASWVDLDPC
-224 ELSRRIGLPFTLGND
+224 EEIRRHTGLNCTLGND

-254 DFNDF
+254 ELTDF

-319 RQLEPIGLDPLEP
+319 RQLEPLGLDPLEP
-332 GAMEHPVAT
+332 RDMEHPVAT

-371 DLASTGAHFTNGV
+371 DLASTRAHFTNGV

-399 TAVIPTSLQ
+399 TEVIPTSLS
-408 GRAELLG
+408 GRAELMG

-421 ATPSASWV
+421 AAPHPALSSPL
-429 T
+429 